1 MNLKYYKDRRGNW
14 RWTLTSRGNVIG
26 ASTEGYATK
35 AKAIANFE
43 RIVTKGASA
52 KVEVV
57 EPVAKKAAKKAPA
70 RTGSA
75 AVSKPRKTAKKA
87 VRKTAKKAARKK
99 AAPASLPAAPAPSYD
114 GF

>member
-57 EPVAKKAAKKAPA
+57 EPVAKKAAKKVA
-70 RTGSA
+70 RANPMAKYAT
-75 AVSKPRKTAKKA
+75 PAKKRA
-87 VRKTAKKAARKK
+87 AK
-99 AAPASLPAAPAPSYD
+99 SVPAASDD
-114 GF
+114 GFDGA

>member
-43 RIVTKGASA
+43 RIVTKGPQA

-57 EPVAKKAAKKAPA
+57 EPAAKAKKIAEEIAKGAVRKRAAKK
-70 RTGSA
+70 
-75 AVSKPRKTAKKA
+75 V
-87 VRKTAKKAARKK
+87 AKKAARKK
-99 AAPASLPAAPAPSYD
+99 AARKKAAPSYD

>member
-35 AKAIANFE
+35 AKAVANFE

-57 EPVAKKAAKKAPA
+57 EPVAKKAAKKA
-70 RTGSA
+70 
-75 AVSKPRKTAKKA
+75 VRKVAKKA
-87 VRKTAKKAARKK
+87 VRKK
-99 AAPASLPAAPAPSYD
+99 AAPAPLPAVPAPSYD

>member
-57 EPVAKKAAKKAPA
+57 EPVAKKAAKKA
-70 RTGSA
+70 
-75 AVSKPRKTAKKA
+75 VRKAAKKI
-87 VRKTAKKAARKK
+87 VRKPAKKAARKK
-99 AAPASLPAAPAPSYD
+99 AAPAAPAPSYD

>member
-14 RWTLTSRGNVIG
+14 RWTLTSRGKIVG

-35 AKAIANFE
+35 ARAIANFE
-43 RIVTKGASA
+43 SLVTKGPQA

-57 EPVAKKAAKKAPA
+57 EPAAKKVVKKVAKKVAKKVVRKRAAKPVPV
-70 RTGSA
+70 TSD
-75 AVSKPRKTAKKA
+75 
-87 VRKTAKKAARKK
+87 
-99 AAPASLPAAPAPSYD
+99 D

>member
-1 MNLKYYKDRRGNW
+1 MNRKYYKDRRGNW

-57 EPVAKKAAKKAPA
+57 EPVVKKAPAKKAPA
-70 RTGSA
+70 
-75 AVSKPRKTAKKA
+75 KKA
-87 VRKTAKKAARKK
+87 VRKK
-99 AAPASLPAAPAPSYD
+99 AAPASLPAVPAPSHD

>member
-35 AKAIANFE
+35 AKAVANFE

-52 KVEVV
+52 KVEVI
-57 EPVAKKAAKKAPA
+57 EPVAKKAAKKAA
-70 RTGSA
+70 KKI
-75 AVSKPRKTAKKA
+75 VRKVAKKA
-87 VRKTAKKAARKK
+87 VRKRAAKV
-99 AAPASLPAAPAPSYD
+99 AAPVADD

>member
-35 AKAIANFE
+35 AKAVANFE

-57 EPVAKKAAKKAPA
+57 EPVAKKAAKKAA
-70 RTGSA
+70 KK
-75 AVSKPRKTAKKA
+75 VVRKAAKKA
-87 VRKTAKKAARKK
+87 VRKKAVRKK
-99 AAPASLPAAPAPSYD
+99 AAPASLPAPSHD

>member
-43 RIVTKGASA
+43 RIVTKGPSA
-52 KVEVV
+52 KVDVV
-57 EPVAKKAAKKAPA
+57 EPVAKKAAKKI
-70 RTGSA
+70 
-75 AVSKPRKTAKKA
+75 VRKVAKKA
-87 VRKTAKKAARKK
+87 VRKRAAKV
-99 AAPASLPAAPAPSYD
+99 AAPVADD

>member
-43 RIVTKGASA
+43 RIVAKGASA

-57 EPVAKKAAKKAPA
+57 EPVAKKAAKKA
-70 RTGSA
+70 
-75 AVSKPRKTAKKA
+75 AKKI
-87 VRKTAKKAARKK
+87 VRKVAKKVVRKRAAKV
-99 AAPASLPAAPAPSYD
+99 AAPVADD

>member
-57 EPVAKKAAKKAPA
+57 EPVAKKAAKKIV
-70 RTGSA
+70 R
-75 AVSKPRKTAKKA
+75 KPAKK
-87 VRKTAKKAARKK
+87 VVRKK
-99 AAPASLPAAPAPSYD
+99 AAPASLPAPSHD

>member
-57 EPVAKKAAKKAPA
+57 EPVAKKAAKKAVKK
-70 RTGSA
+70 A
-75 AVSKPRKTAKKA
+75 AKKVVRKAAKKA
-87 VRKTAKKAARKK
+87 VRKK
-99 AAPASLPAAPAPSYD
+99 AAPASLPAPSYD